1 MNFGWE
7 FNHLGMMVLDKEKIL
22 SHYQTIGV
30 GVSVGPQPLMPYIE
44 GEGEITFFKELEGN
58 PISHKYKTGGA
69 HNFNDG
75 QSQIGN
81 CQLEVYPMHPGPGM
95 FISRYLEKKGDG
107 INHIAFN
114 SKNIEKDT
122 KYFLDLGCEL
132 VFNVTI
138 NGKTVEN
145 YIDTRLHGDLM
156 ISLRP
161 PADEWEKSWRR
172 NNESHPLVNKWKFL
186 GLGVCV
192 KDINAASNYYSHLG
206 FEKLSEIE
214 DFKDWKIS
222 SQRFFQ
228 SGVIFELIE
237 AEEKS
242 IYSDSFEKR
251 GDGVA
256 EITFAVTDLI
266 REIDLLGKKNV
277 ETLHI
282 SKDNKMASIAS
293 GNVGNILIKLIQDN

>member
-7 FNHLGMMVLDKEKIL
+7 FNHLGMMVLDKDKIL

-44 GEGEITFFKELEGN
+44 GEGEITFFRELEGN

-114 SKNIEKDT
+114 SKDIEKDT

-206 FEKLSEIE
+206 FEKLSEVE
-214 DFKDWKIS
+214 DVKDWKIS

-242 IYSDSFEKR
+242 IYSDSLEKR

-256 EITFAVTDLI
+256 EITFAVNDLM

-293 GNVGNILIKLIQDN
+293 GNVGNILIKLIQNN